1 MMKHYILSLIAFVF
15 ACSVT
20 FNSFGQGSTT
30 ASLSGVVKDKNGEE
44 LPGATV
50 LAVHTPTGSQFG
62 TVTSLNGN
70 YSIRNMNVGGP
81 YTITVQYI
89 GYEDNKKENVYLSL
103 GQTLSLDF
111 LLEETVSELA
121 VVTVT
126 SEREIIDGE
135 KTGASTVIST
145 ETIDNMPTA
154 SRNLADYLRVT
165 PQANVTEG
173 NDGPEISIAGQ
184 NNRFNSIFIDGA
196 VSNDVFGLSASGTNG
211 GQTGISPISPDAI
224 EQMEVVVAPYD
235 VTLGNFTGGGIN
247 AVTRSGTNKIEGSAY
262 WFTRNENF
270 AGKTPTDTEGV
281 ERQKLNDF
289 KSNTFG
295 FRLGGPIVKNKV
307 FFFVNA
313 EMQREEQSQPFPF
326 ESFRGDATQAD
337 VDQLV
342 NFVSTNYG
350 YDLGGYL
357 DNGRTRDANKV
368 LAKIDWNISQKH
380 KLSLR
385 HSYSFG
391 EELEGQASDPSNINF
406 LRGSEL
412 FPSNTNSTT
421 LELKSNLNANMSNKL
436 IVGYTAVRDD
446 RNFEGDP
453 FPRVQIQDGRNNI
466 NFGSEPFSIGNEL
479 NQDVFILT
487 NNFTI
492 FKDKHTITLG
502 THNEFYSIYNLF
514 LRENYGVYRYGS
526 LEDFYNDNPNRYVR
540 SYSLLP
546 TVDAQ
551 QGDAAKA
558 VAAEFSAAQL
568 GFYVQDEYSATDKL
582 TLTGGLR
589 IDIPLFFDEPT
600 ANEGFNANALPEML
614 QTWAPDVSVSSG
626 TIPSGNVL
634 FSPRFGFNYD
644 IKGDRSVQVRGGL
657 GLFTGRIPFV
667 WPGGAFTNNGVYIAS
682 VFANDPLS
690 ASAFANGDTTALP
703 FNPDPFDQYTGSDIA
718 ITNRDGSISTVSEGA
733 SQIDLFAD
741 DFKYSQVFRTSLAVD
756 TKLPYGLVG
765 TLEGIYTKNINQI
778 LYRNIN
784 VKAPVGNVNTSFD
797 NRPVYD
803 GAITRDYDRVL
814 LATNTNEGYS
824 YNITAQIQKPFSG
837 NKMDWSANVAYTY
850 GRSTSVLDGT
860 SSQNSSNWR
869 NTYVTD
875 RNNLE
880 LSRSNFDPG
889 HRINLFVSGKAT
901 YGDFAST
908 TISLFYNGQSGTPF
922 SYVYAGAIQG
932 DDRSGRDFNNLLFI
946 PENQSQINL
955 IDNIDRDGNLVATA
969 AQQWTELDAFIE
981 NDDYLSANRGKY
993 AERNGARLPFQSILD
1008 LKLVQDF
1015 FITTGSGSRNQL
1027 QITFDIFNFSNFLNK
1042 EWGRRREMPFD
1053 SYAAIDFEGFV
1064 DEDNGDFTP
1073 QFTFEDGGTAKEVS
1087 EIVDT
1092 GFYSSRWQ
1100 MQLGVRYIF
1109 K

>member
-1 MMKHYILSLIAFVF
+1 MMKHYILSLIALVF
-15 ACSVT
+15 ACSVA
-20 FNSFGQGSTT
+20 FNSYGQGSTT
-30 ASLSGVVKDKNGEE
+30 AALSGIIKDKNGEE

-103 GQTLSLDF
+103 GQTLNLNFS
-111 LLEETVSELA
+111 LEEQASELE

-126 SEREIIDGE
+126 SQRAIIDGE
-135 KTGASTVIST
+135 KTGAGTVIST

-154 SRNLADYLRVT
+154 SRNLGDYLRVT
-165 PQANVTEG
+165 PQATVTEG
-173 NDGPEISIAGQ
+173 NDGPEISVAGQ

-224 EQMEVVVAPYD
+224 SQIEVVVAPYD
-235 VTLGNFTGGGIN
+235 VTLGNFTGGGVN
-247 AVTRSGTNKIEGSAY
+247 AVTRSGTNKFTGSAY
-262 WFTRNENF
+262 WFTRNESL

-281 ERQKLNDF
+281 ERKKLNDF

-295 FRLGGPIVKNKV
+295 FRLGGPIVKNKL

-313 EMQREEQSQPFPF
+313 EMQKDEQSQPFPF

-342 NFVSTNYG
+342 NYVSSTYG

-391 EELEGQASDPSNINF
+391 EELEGNASNPSNINF
-406 LRGSEL
+406 LTGSEL
-412 FPSNTNSTT
+412 FPSSTNSTT

-446 RNFEGDP
+446 RNFQGNP

-514 LRENYGVYRYGS
+514 LRENYGVYRFGS
-526 LEDFYNDNPNRYVR
+526 LDDFYNNNPNRYVR
-540 SYSLLP
+540 SYALLP
-546 TVDAQ
+546 GLDAQ
-551 QGDAAKA
+551 QGDDAKD
-558 VAAEFSAAQL
+558 VAGEFSAAQL
-568 GFYVQDEYSATDKL
+568 GFYVQDEYTATDKL

-589 IDIPLFFDEPT
+589 IDIPLFFDKPT
-600 ANEGFNANALPEML
+600 ANADFNANALPEML

-626 TIPSGNVL
+626 SIPSGNVL

-644 IKGDRSVQVRGGL
+644 VKGDRSVQVRGGL

-667 WPGGAFTNNGVYIAS
+667 WPGGAFTNNGVFIAS
-682 VFANDPLS
+682 VFKSNPEIVNS
-690 ASAFANGDTTALP
+690 AGDTVALP
-703 FNPDPFDQYTGSDIA
+703 FNPNPFDQYTGGDILGA
-718 ITNRDGSISTVSEGA
+718 REGA

-784 VKAPVGNVNTSFD
+784 VAAPVGNVNTSYGD

-837 NKMDWSANVAYTY
+837 RKMDFSANVAYTY

-889 HRINLFVSGKAT
+889 HRINAFISGKAT
-901 YGDFAST
+901 YGGFAAT
-908 TISLFYNGQSGTPF
+908 TLSLFYNGQSGRPF
-922 SYVYAGAIQG
+922 SYVYAGGIQG
-932 DDRSGRDFNNLLFI
+932 NDRSGRDYNNLIFI

-955 IDNIDRDGNLVATA
+955 IDATDRSGNITATA
-969 AQQWTELDAFIE
+969 AEQWAALDAFIE
-981 NDDYLSANRGKY
+981 NDDYLSKNRGGY
-993 AERNGARLPFQSILD
+993 SERNGPRLPFESILD

-1015 FITTGSGSRNQL
+1015 FITTGTGSRNQL
-1027 QITFDIFNFSNFLNK
+1027 QVTFDIFNFSNFLNK
-1042 EWGRRREMPFD
+1042 DWGRRRSMPFG

-1073 QFTFEDGGTAKEVS
+1073 QFTFDDGGSAKEVS
-1087 EIVDT
+1087 QIRDT

-1100 MQLGVRYIF
+1100 MQIGVRYIF